1 MQISSQVQTF
11 PVRRAAGRFLAIFY
25 VVFAIVLNEMV
36 LVLVLAS
43 FKRIDYEREREHRPS
58 ECARAIEDNR
68 STLSGIIP
76 SASHAFLF

>member
-11 PVRRAAGRFLAIFY
+11 PVRRTAGRFLAIFC

-36 LVLVLAS
+36 LVLEFAS
-43 FKRIDYEREREHRPS
+43 FKRIDYEREHRPS
-58 ECARAIEDNR
+58 ECARAIEDNP